1 MKFLEGLRNRKI
13 KISCKLHP
21 FMACFFIYNLEKNK
35 EIIVDKKNIFGN
47 MGFYGIRYYKTDS
60 GVLVEIGDGYR
71 HEIFIKAKYWN
82 KILEIIKDD
91 KLDKEGIN
99 AIVKGL
105 MHTAI
110 QDEFYDKFIDAIKS
124 GKIKKIKK

>member
-1 MKFLEGLRNRKI
+1 
-13 KISCKLHP
+13 
-21 FMACFFIYNLEKNK
+21 MACFFIYNLEKNK